1 MDKQIKPQSLSSNA
15 KAQRIN
21 DDRGIYGSFAEIGAG
36 QETAAHFFRAN
47 KSSGT
52 IAKTMSAYDMK
63 FSDAIYGTETGGRYV
78 CKPRLEKMLHKE
90 FNLCQIRLPH
100 LATTTRFFAFANTV
114 ATIDLERKHAG
125 HGWLGMRFQLEPEG
139 PVNEVIMHIQMHD
152 PEPILQQ
159 EALGI
164 IGINLVY
171 ACFYLGNNQEAFIDS
186 LIDNLRVDRI
196 EIDYLSFSGEDFKNV
211 DNRLVSLTL
220 VRKGLSHAT
229 MFGPEGDILLP
240 ADVLYKKNVLVLRG
254 RFRPPTTQN
263 LDMLRMGLKAFRKE
277 PDVEKEN
284 MFLMTELTLNNLFR
298 KKGSQIDE
306 KDFMDRADILCAAG
320 QTVMVSNFSEYFR
333 LIHFLT
339 KITQGRK
346 IGIILGVHNM
356 INIFNEKYYEFLP
369 GGILEAF
376 GRLFGNNVKM
386 YLYPSTRILE
396 EEVTRFENMP
406 VPDHIRPLKDFLIA
420 NNRVEV
426 LPYNDDKYLAIN
438 SEEVLRMIKNG
449 VPGWDEFVP
458 GIVAKIIKEKSLFG
472 YNAEKE
478 QKNEKVKV

>member
-1 MDKQIKPQSLSSNA
+1 MGNQVADKSMSAIE
-15 KAQRIN
+15 KASRIN
-21 DDRGIYGSFAEIGAG
+21 EDRSIYGSFAEIGAG
-36 QETAAHFFRAN
+36 QETAAHFFRAS

-63 FSDAIYGTETGGRYV
+63 FSDAIYGTEASGRYV

-100 LATTTRFFAFANTV
+100 LSATTRFFAFANTV
-114 ATIDLERKHAG
+114 ATIDLESKSQG
-125 HGWLGMRFQLEPEG
+125 HGWLGMRFQLAPEG

-159 EALGI
+159 EALGL

-171 ACFYLGNNQEAFIDS
+171 ACFFLTHDHEAFIDS
-186 LIDNLRVDRI
+186 LVDNLRQDRI
-196 EIDYLSFSGEDFKNV
+196 EVDLLSFFGEDFKEV
-211 DNRLVSLTL
+211 DNRLISLIL

-263 LDMLRMGLKAFRKE
+263 LDMLRMGLKAFRQE

-333 LIHFLT
+333 LIHYLT
-339 KITQGRK
+339 KITKKRK

-386 YLYPSTRILE
+386 YLYPSTRIE
-396 EEVTRFENMP
+396 SGEVTKFENMP
-406 VPDHIRPLKDFLIA
+406 VPDHIRPLKNYLIA
-420 NNRVEV
+420 NNRVAV
-426 LPYNDDKYLAIN
+426 LPYNDDKFLAIN
-438 SEEVLRMIKNG
+438 SEEVLKMIKEG
-449 VPGWDEFVP
+449 KKGWEEFVP
-458 GIVAKIIKEKSLFG
+458 GIVGRIIQEKSLFG
-472 YNAEKE
+472 LPE
-478 QKNEKVKV
+478 QKSEKIKV